1 MKKLTRGLRTKAV
14 STLLAL
20 SLLVSVIAATLT
32 GCASDS
38 MEGILICANCKQA
51 PAAKHTVSCCLM
63 EHCTASGYGVL
74 VAQADKTYKFYAF
87 DDEGDAAAL
96 EVLKKIEAEGVKNYI
111 TVKVTGKLEETAGTY
126 DWAHGDKSGT
136 IDYQGTISKVALEYD
151 GSHAAFTAGAAEFP
165 ETMTVEISSA
175 AYTGA
180 EVVPTVVL
188 KDGDYTLKEGFDYT
202 VACENNVDTGVAGIT
217 ITGVGPYYKGVIGG
231 SFDIEL
237 NGVLICANCKQAP
250 AAKHTVACCL
260 MEHCAA
266 SGYGVLA
273 AQPDKTYKFYEFD
286 DAGDAAALEL
296 LKKIETDGVKNYI
309 TVKVGG
315 DIKEEAGTYDWALG
329 EKSGTIDYQ
338 SSISNVTLA
347 FDETHAGFAAGAVEF
362 PETMTVEVAAAQYTG
377 AEVVPNVVLTDG
389 DYTLKAGFD
398 YNVVCEN
405 NVELGTANVKI
416 VGVGPYYKGE
426 ISETFNIE
434 LNGILICA
442 NCKQAPAAKHT
453 VACCL
458 MEHCAASGY
467 GVLVA
472 QPDKTYKFYAFDE
485 AGDASAL
492 ELLKK
497 IEADGVKNY
506 ITVKL
511 TAGKIEETAGTYDW
525 ALNDKSGTVDYQG
538 SISGAEFAY
547 DETYAGFAAGAVEF
561 PETMTVEIA
570 DAAYTGSEVVP
581 EVVLKDG
588 DYTLKAGFDY
598 NVICE
603 NNVEVGTANAKI
615 VGVGPFYKGEIA
627 KTFEITE

>member
-74 VAQADKTYKFYAF
+74 VAQTDKTYKFYAF

-96 EVLKKIEAEGVKNYI
+96 ELLKKIEAEGVKNYI

-126 DWAHGDKSGT
+126 DWAHSDKSGT
-136 IDYQGTISKVALEYD
+136 VDYQGTISKVALEYD

-165 ETMTVEISSA
+165 ETMTMEISSA

-180 EVVPTVVL
+180 EVVPEVVL
-188 KDGDYTLKEGFDYT
+188 KDGDHTLKAGFDYN
-202 VACENNVDTGVAGIT
+202 VVCENNVELGTANVKIV
-217 ITGVGPYYKGVIGG
+217 GVGPYYKGEL
-231 SFDIEL
+231 SETFDVEL

-296 LKKIETDGVKNYI
+296 LKKIE
-309 TVKVGG
+309 
-315 DIKEEAGTYDWALG
+315 
-329 EKSGTIDYQ
+329 
-338 SSISNVTLA
+338 
-347 FDETHAGFAAGAVEF
+347 
-362 PETMTVEVAAAQYTG
+362 
-377 AEVVPNVVLTDG
+377 
-389 DYTLKAGFD
+389 
-398 YNVVCEN
+398 
-405 NVELGTANVKI
+405 
-416 VGVGPYYKGE
+416 
-426 ISETFNIE
+426 
-434 LNGILICA
+434 
-442 NCKQAPAAKHT
+442 
-453 VACCL
+453 
-458 MEHCAASGY
+458 
-467 GVLVA
+467 
-472 QPDKTYKFYAFDE
+472 
-485 AGDASAL
+485 
-492 ELLKK
+492 
-497 IEADGVKNY
+497 ADGVKNY

-538 SISGAEFAY
+538 SISGAEFVY
-547 DETYAGFAAGAVEF
+547 DDTHAGFATGAVEF
-561 PETMTVEIA
+561 PKTMTVEIA
-570 DAAYTGSEVVP
+570 DAAYTGAEVVP

-603 NNVEVGTANAKI
+603 NNVEVGTANVKI